1 MDSMASTAIS
11 NASRYTCSETV
22 TFPVGSSVN
31 QSQTVPYMAM
41 STDLFWA
48 NSPDPNCYQRILIS
62 SDAPTTTS
70 PLSPP
75 SLAAPPTTR
84 DRVNSPSKPT
94 IVEPPLPATNAVEP
108 ASTTNDWTNNI
119 PIWLLAGVAVVALLV
134 AVVWQSRRQRR
145 QRPAARRPTQSKRP
159 DASLPLAPDA
169 SGTGHETSAN
179 ESHAQLS
186 DLWSG
191 GGEHS
196 QNEASGIELGPTDES
211 ASSGKRGRRGRKK
224 SASVRSNL
232 FEF

>member
-1 MDSMASTAIS
+1 MASAAIS

-22 TFPVGSSVN
+22 TFPMGSSAN
-31 QSQTVPYMAM
+31 QSQAIPYLAM

-62 SDAPTTTS
+62 TNVPTATS

-75 SLAAPPTTR
+75 SLEAPPPTTTG
-84 DRVNSPSKPT
+84 DRANSPSKPT
-94 IVEPPLPATNAVEP
+94 IVDPPLPATKVVEP
-108 ASTTNDWTNNI
+108 APTTNDWTSSI
-119 PIWLLAGVAVVALLV
+119 TIWLLAGIAVVALLV
-134 AVVWQSRRQRR
+134 AVVWQSRRHR
-145 QRPAARRPTQSKRP
+145 QERPAVRRPTQSKRP
-159 DASLPLAPDA
+159 DASLPSAPDA

-191 GGEHS
+191 GGECY
-196 QNEASGIELGPTDES
+196 QNEATEFDPADKS
-211 ASSGKRGRRGRKK
+211 ASSGGRGRRDMKK
-224 SASVRSNL
+224 SASIRSTL